1 MYISSEADQIENLK
15 RELRKTTQLLDAVIL
30 AYKERGE
37 CIEELKIAAFH
48 FGYSLSQK
56 EFKWYDKK
64 E

>member
-1 MYISSEADQIENLK
+1 MHIPSEIEQIHYLEKRLQETSS
-15 RELRKTTQLLDAVIL
+15 LLDAIVL

-37 CIEELKIAAFH
+37 CIEELKIAAFEL
-48 FGYSLSQK
+48 GYSLSKK